1 MSSTY
6 AEPLDRLETCLDE
19 IGSVNPTY
27 RTVTEKQEA
36 MRALAKAKARID
48 AELMRILAVA
58 GDVAETTATRSPAAW
73 LASVTRD
80 APGRLRA
87 DATLATALDTRW
99 SDLQAAFRKGE
110 VNLAQVRVIDKA
122 LTDLPHELG
131 EDLLAKAET
140 LLVQEAARLGPRDLA
155 ILGSR
160 LMEYLAP
167 ESADQHEHHRLLT
180 QEHRASAATRL
191 SLRRRGDGST
201 DLHARIPDLAAAM
214 LTTYLAAFTNPRRR
228 HQPDQQ
234 QRPES
239 SGAGEFAN
247 LPRERQSGIAFVAL
261 LERVLT
267 TDLPRHGG
275 RATSLVVTIGHHQL
289 LADLD
294 KAGLAGTAQTTGGQ
308 KLTAGQARRLACNT
322 GILPIV
328 LGGKSVVLDQGR
340 KKRLFDDNQ
349 RIALQV
355 RDKACTELDCTV
367 PATYCE
373 AHHQTPW
380 SQDGPTNL
388 HDGRLLCP
396 YHHDRAH
403 DPTWTVTYHPNG
415 TTTFHRRQ

>member
-6 AEPLDRLETCLDE
+6 AEPLTRLETCLDE

-36 MRALAKAKARID
+36 LLALAKAKARID

-58 GDVAETTATRSPAAW
+58 GDVAETTGARTPAAW

-99 SDLQAAFRKGE
+99 SEVQAAFRKGE
-110 VNLAQVRVIDKA
+110 INLAQVRVIDKA

-140 LLVQEAARLGPRDLA
+140 LLVEEASRLGPRDLA
-155 ILGSR
+155 VLGSR
-160 LMEYLAP
+160 LMDYLAP
-167 ESADQHEHHRLLT
+167 QTADQHEHDRLLT
-180 QEHRASAATRL
+180 AERRASATTRL

-234 QRPES
+234 DAN
-239 SGAGEFAN
+239 AGEFAN

-261 LERVLT
+261 LERILT

-275 RATSLVVTIGHHQL
+275 RATTLVVTIAHHQL

-294 KAGLAGTAQTTGGQ
+294 TAGVTGLAATTGGHQ
-308 KLTAGQARRLACNT
+308 LTAGQARRLACNT
-322 GILPIV
+322 GLIPMV

-349 RIALQV
+349 RIAMQV
-355 RDKACTELDCTV
+355 RDQTCTELDCTV
-367 PATYCE
+367 PAAYCD
-373 AHHQTPW
+373 AHHQKPW
-380 SQDGPTNL
+380 SQGGPTNL
-388 HDGRLLCP
+388 HHGRLLCS

-403 DPTWTVTYHPNG
+403 DLAWVAVFHPDG